1 MQAQT
6 IQHLSAVLKTAYLPA
21 FRNQITTDPSPFM
34 EKIRKVPLT
43 NSTITATAPIGL
55 NGGFSFGDETTA
67 PKAGAQ
73 KYASFTLP
81 AKNMYV
87 NIEITDKTVKLAS
100 SNSAA
105 MLNAFDQEVKS
116 AYAAA
121 NFHVGRALFG
131 DGTGVLAVGGTGAG
145 AEGNG
150 YVTFEDTSMLREG
163 MIVDIRN
170 YGGDDFI
177 REEKDFRIVA
187 VDHSKKTVLFD
198 RMIPSS
204 GTKNKVVAQGS
215 YNNEITGIK
224 AVMDDTVD
232 TVYGVNK
239 AENAWV
245 KPTVVDAKNDLTDI
259 VLYNGVSDAA
269 KYKNTKIDM
278 LLCGD
283 EAFKAYQL
291 YMREHNTVL
300 VDKTMKFAGGAVG
313 YILNVGSQEVVLVN
327 ESFVPANEI
336 WGVCTSDWQFH
347 HTELDFAS
355 VDDSSAFERINGTTK
370 FGALLAMYGNLICE
384 NPGGC
389 VKFTNCGVA

>member
-55 NGGFSFGDETTA
+55 NGGFSFGDETSA

-73 KYASFTLP
+73 KYASFKLD
-81 AKNMYV
+81 AVNMYV

-116 AYAAA
+116 AYNAA

-131 DGTGVLAVGGTGAG
+131 DGTGKLATVVEQNGG
-145 AEGNG
+145 
-150 YVTFEDTSMLREG
+150 YSCQVDDVTKLREG
-163 MIVDIRN
+163 MIVDIVRGN
-170 YGGDDFI
+170 TVQSTERILTINRKENKITVASNETGTASFTKDDI
-177 REEKDFRIVA
+177 IVA
-187 VDHSKKTVLFD
+187 Q
-198 RMIPSS
+198 
-204 GTKNKVVAQGS
+204 NS
-215 YNNEITGIK
+215 YKSEITGIK
-224 AVMDDTVD
+224 AVMDDAVTS
-232 TVYGVNK
+232 VYGVHK
-239 AENAWV
+239 ANNEWV
-245 KPTVVDAKNDLTDI
+245 KPTVIDAKNDLTDI
-259 VLYNGVSDAA
+259 VLYNGVADAA

-327 ESFVPANEI
+327 ESFVPTNEI
-336 WGVCTSDWQFH
+336 WGVCTSDWQLH
-347 HTELDFAS
+347 HTDLDFAS
-355 VDDSSAFERINGTTK
+355 VDDASAFERIPGTTK

-389 VKFTNCGVA
+389 VKFTNCNISAGA

>member
-116 AYAAA
+116 AYNAA

-131 DGTGVLAVGGTGAG
+131 NGTGILANLTWESG
-145 AEGNG
+145 EGC
-150 YVTFEDTSMLREG
+150 YVCTDTSKLREG
-163 MIVDIRN
+163 MLIDILN
-170 YGGDDFI
+170 PGYLALVT
-177 REEKDFRIVA
+177 EARIVA
-187 VDHSKKTVLFD
+187 ID
-198 RMIPSS
+198 RPTGRVFLDKQGQSNAIFA
-204 GTKNKVVAQGS
+204 VAQGS
-215 YNNEITGIK
+215 YNNEITGIG
-224 AVMDDTVD
+224 AVMDDSVSEI
-232 TVYGVNK
+232 YGVNK
-239 AENAWV
+239 ADNPWV
-245 KPTVVDAKNDLTDI
+245 NPTVINAKNDLTDI
-259 VLYNGVSDAA
+259 VLYNGVADAA

-347 HTELDFAS
+347 HTELDFAT
-355 VDDSSAFERINGTTK
+355 VDDASAFERIPNSTK